1 MADRRKAVD
10 TPRFGGLVSGG
21 PAVVPVVAFWGC
33 WVGAGSVV
41 AMGFDGGEVLLVRAC
56 VVAEARAA
64 GGRGLFVDG
73 RSLCAGGEGRVF
85 SNGQGGRC
93 PPLVGNAR
101 VPGAMPTLGGPAP
114 WPALQGL
121 APATGP
127 SAREGRVSSNS
138 VRGGI
143 ARVLLGSGDWPFA
156 RLQVWLRSC
165 LLDGLAVY

>member
-64 GGRGLFVDG
+64 GGRGLFLDG
-73 RSLCAGGEGRVF
+73 RSLCAGGEG
-85 SNGQGGRC
+85 S
-93 PPLVGNAR
+93 VGNT
-101 VPGAMPTLGGPAP
+101 GAAGVMPTLGGPAP
-114 WPALQGL
+114 TCTSWCGL
-121 APATGP
+121 
-127 SAREGRVSSNS
+127 
-138 VRGGI
+138 
-143 ARVLLGSGDWPFA
+143 
-156 RLQVWLRSC
+156 
-165 LLDGLAVY
+165 